1 MTDILA
7 QGPIFLICL
16 AFLLGVVV
24 IIHELGHYLAGRW
37 YGAAVESFSIG
48 FGKSIFERSDRNNT
62 RWRVNW
68 IPLGGFVK
76 FVGESQMPGDVG
88 KFEQGPLGKPYGEL
102 GVGARSVVALA
113 GPLANFILAVF
124 LFAIFF
130 AFRGI
135 EQYDVYAYEV
145 NDGWPAAEAGMQAGD
160 VIKRIDGKPIREITD
175 MIVITTMSS
184 GRPLDFDIERGD
196 ETLNLVVTPRRVVR
210 ENQLGQVVP
219 QGTIGVAPAADPE
232 SFEFRKFGPIEAVG
246 KGMVKT
252 KETVDHTVYM
262 LGRII
267 TGKEPL
273 ALMSGPVAIGDAGRR
288 IVNRTMG
295 QETVPLSRRVSALA
309 WSVLQLCAL
318 ISIGIGF
325 FNLLPLPVLD
335 GGHLVFNAY
344 EAVTGK
350 VLPEKVQEMALMAGL
365 GLLLTMFVFITWGD
379 VLETGLFSGSTRE

>member
-1 MTDILA
+1 MTGILA

-24 IIHELGHYLAGRW
+24 IIHELGHYFAGRY

-48 FGKSIFERSDRNNT
+48 FGASIYERKDSKGT

-76 FVGESQMPGDVG
+76 FVGESQMPTDVG
-88 KFEQGPLGKPYGEL
+88 KVEEGPEGKPYGEL
-102 GVGARSVVALA
+102 GVGARSIVALA
-113 GPLANFILAVF
+113 GPAANFILAVV
-124 LFAIFF
+124 LFTIFF
-130 AFRGI
+130 AFRGT
-135 EQYDVYAYEV
+135 EQYDVYAYQV
-145 NDGWPAAEAGMQAGD
+145 NDGQPAAEAGMLEGD
-160 VIKRIDGKPIREITD
+160 VIKSVDGQSIRQIAD
-175 MIVITTMSS
+175 MIVITSMSS
-184 GRPLDFDIERGD
+184 GRALPFEVQRGD
-196 ETLNLVVTPRRVVR
+196 ETLNLVVTPERVVR
-210 ENQLGQVVP
+210 ENQLGQIVP
-219 QGTIGVAPAADPE
+219 QGTIGIVPAPLRE
-232 SFEFRKFGPIEAVG
+232 SIQFRRYGPLEAVG
-246 KGMVKT
+246 MGLVET
-252 KETVDHTVYM
+252 KDTVRHTVYM

-295 QETVPLSRRVSALA
+295 AETVPLTTRLSVLGWSA
-309 WSVLQLCAL
+309 LQLCAL

-350 VLPEKVQEMALMAGL
+350 VMPEKVQEMALMAGL

-379 VLETGLFSGSTRE
+379 VLETGLFNGPASE

>member
-24 IIHELGHYLAGRW
+24 IIHELGHYWAGRW

-48 FGKSIFERSDRNNT
+48 FGHSIFERKDKNGT

-76 FVGESQMPGDVG
+76 FVGESQLPSDVG
-88 KFEQGPLGKPYGEL
+88 KVEQGPVGKAYPEL

-113 GPLANFILAVF
+113 GPVANFVLAIV
-124 LFAIFF
+124 LFACFF
-130 AFRGI
+130 ALRGT
-135 EQYDVYAYEV
+135 EQYDVYAYSVEAEY
-145 NDGWPAAEAGMQAGD
+145 PAAEAGMLEGD
-160 VIKRIDGKPIREITD
+160 IIRSVDGNPVRQIAD
-175 MIVITTMSS
+175 MIVITSMSS
-184 GRPLDFDIERGD
+184 NRPLEFVVERDGA
-196 ETLNLVVTPRRVVR
+196 TLPLTITPRRVVR

-219 QGTIGVAPAADPE
+219 QGTIGIRPAPVME
-232 SFEFRKFGPIEAVG
+232 SVEFRRYGPITAIG
-246 KGMVKT
+246 KGVI
-252 KETVDHTVYM
+252 ETRDTVEHTVYM

-267 TGKEPL
+267 TGREPL

-288 IVNRTMG
+288 IVNQTMG
-295 QETVPLSRRVSALA
+295 AEQIPLSTRLSSLA
-309 WSVLQLCAL
+309 WSTLQLCAL

-325 FNLLPLPVLD
+325 FNLLPFPVLD

-350 VLPEKVQEMALMAGL
+350 VLPEKVQEAALMAGL

-379 VLETGLFSGSTRE
+379 VLETGLFNSPAGE